1 MRTIATLNL
10 PATTSGICRSALL
23 PSAPVPA
30 HSLAALEPPAAA
42 EPLGA
47 AEFEQAPKTTIAA
60 VRSDNSRRRV
70 VTMDS
75 PPRNARTGS
84 ERVGISALGSAIQ
97 RQPHG
102 FPAGTVATKDSPGPT
117 TDVALNQWWP
127 GGPRGVPSSQSATI
141 ARMFERTV

>member
-10 PATTSGICRSALL
+10 PATTSGIWRSV
-23 PSAPVPA
+23 APAAVPVA
-30 HSLAALEPPAAA
+30 AQVLAAAELPAAA
-42 EPLGA
+42 EPLGVA
-47 AEFEQAPKTTIAA
+47 AFEQAPKTTIAA
-60 VRSDNSRRRV
+60 VSSDNSRRRV

-102 FPAGTVATKDSPGPT
+102 FPAGTVATKDIPGPT
-117 TDVALNQWWP
+117 ADVALNHGES
-127 GGPRGVPSSQSATI
+127 GGPRRVPSPQSATI
-141 ARMFERTV
+141 